1 MGSKLTEEPVK
12 AGWRNVFRPWS
23 LHGAIVPALIGG
35 MLAFDIDSSASKILL
50 FVLALVACGLFQS
63 IANIF
68 NTYGDFIK
76 GADTIENETRS
87 PELVSGIMTTRQVL
101 SAGISC
107 IVVLFIIG
115 LIFLWYWQDNLFTLC
130 VITTYGIIGI
140 FSATMYTVGVSYKYH
155 GLGQIMV
162 FIMFGFLMP
171 SGVYFFIT
179 GQMFTWQ
186 HLLICLPNALIITG
200 VLAGNEMRD
209 YYEDKKS
216 KIRTLSGCMSYGRGM
231 MLYLCES
238 LVPFIVL
245 FGLIICGVLP
255 LLCSIGFIALYDAYS
270 LYMNSKE
277 APFDNRA
284 SFMLVPICFR
294 LNWHFG
300 ILLVLGYTVSKFIG
314 C

>member
-1 MGSKLTEEPVK
+1 MGSISVGEPVK
-12 AGWRNVFRPWS
+12 AGWRNIFRPWS

-35 MLAFDIDSSASKILL
+35 MLAFDVDFSISKLLL

-68 NTYGDFIK
+68 NTYGDFVK
-76 GADTIENETRS
+76 GADTLENEARS
-87 PELVSGIMTTRQVL
+87 PELVSGIMTTKQVL

-107 IVVLFIIG
+107 IVALCVIG
-115 LIFLWYWQDNLFTLC
+115 SIFLWYWKDNLFALC
-130 VITTYGIIGI
+130 VIIAYGAIGI
-140 FSATMYTVGVSYKYH
+140 FSSTMYTVGVSYKYH
-155 GLGQIMV
+155 GFGQIMV

-171 SGVYFFIT
+171 SGVYFFLT

-186 HLLICLPNALIITG
+186 HILICLPNALIITG

-216 KIRTLSGCMSYGRGM
+216 KIKTLSGCMSYEHGM
-231 MLYLCES
+231 ALYLYES
-238 LVPFIVL
+238 LVPFIIL
-245 FGLIICGVLP
+245 FGLVIGGVVP
-255 LLCSIGFIALYDAYS
+255 LLCSIGFIALYDEYL
-270 LYMNSKE
+270 LYANSKE
-277 APFDNRA
+277 APFDNHA

-300 ILLVLGYTVSKFIG
+300 ILLVLGYTASRFVG